1 VRLRSGSLGQQHLY
15 HGHAQANKTRS
26 ILTGLNVGR
35 QLASR
40 RLVAFTGVEAP
51 RGYVF
56 VAAAM
61 VGLAVLLV
69 AGAVLH
75 AAWVAVAGFVLLMLA
90 AVLRE
95 RLAWRNQSW
104 LALAVVASVVAA
116 SYLAQLIIG

>member
-1 VRLRSGSLGQQHLY
+1 
-15 HGHAQANKTRS
+15 
-26 ILTGLNVGR
+26 
-35 QLASR
+35 
-40 RLVAFTGVEAP
+40 
-51 RGYVF
+51 
-56 VAAAM
+56 M

-95 RLAWRNQSW
+95 RLAWRNQWW